1 MYENANKRML
11 TVTQLNGIIKT
22 LFDETEFFSNLYVR
36 GEISNFKR
44 HTTGHLYFTL
54 KDEES
59 EIAAVMFRSDA
70 ARLKFLPQDGMKVIA
85 RSRVS
90 VYLKKGAYQLYV
102 SDMQPDGIG
111 ALYFAFEQLKR
122 KLAEEGLFDPSRK
135 RPLPKFP
142 RKIGIITSP
151 TGAAIR
157 DMINI
162 LGRRWPA
169 AEVYIYPSQV
179 QGTVAPVQLI
189 SGIDFFNTRF
199 EVDIIIIGRGGGSL
213 EDLWAFNNEALA
225 RAVAASKIPVI
236 SAVGHET
243 DFTICDF
250 AADLRA
256 PTPSAAAE
264 LAVPDRAELKARV
277 SVLGRRLGIA
287 LARMIDTRRKTV
299 ERLAA
304 SRILSRPQ
312 RLTDDRKLELDA
324 LATALDEKMHR
335 HLAALHDK
343 LSARAAHLEALNPL
357 SVLSRGYAV
366 VSNPAGAAVRNIGQI
381 RVGDRVR
388 IRFSDGVAGALVENT
403 EKMEGM

>member
-189 SGIDFFNTRF
+189 SGIDF
-199 EVDIIIIGRGGGSL
+199 S
-213 EDLWAFNNEALA
+213 
-225 RAVAASKIPVI
+225 
-236 SAVGHET
+236 
-243 DFTICDF
+243 
-250 AADLRA
+250 
-256 PTPSAAAE
+256 TPG
-264 LAVPDRAELKARV
+264 L
-277 SVLGRRLGIA
+277 
-287 LARMIDTRRKTV
+287 
-299 ERLAA
+299 
-304 SRILSRPQ
+304 
-312 RLTDDRKLELDA
+312 RLT
-324 LATALDEKMHR
+324 
-335 HLAALHDK
+335 
-343 LSARAAHLEALNPL
+343 
-357 SVLSRGYAV
+357 
-366 VSNPAGAAVRNIGQI
+366 
-381 RVGDRVR
+381 
-388 IRFSDGVAGALVENT
+388 
-403 EKMEGM
+403 